1 MSKEYLNPPIIEE
14 VQIEKTLNHLQESGI
29 VIPKPSEV
37 LDYLSRYPDIIGLLI
52 SVCEL
57 TVQRFDSQTR
67 LSLELYRDPEIE
79 DEYLTFYIRQQKYN
93 ENLMKRI
100 EGIRANY
107 EKMLVGMTGWLL
119 VTTDFRAL

>member
-79 DEYLTFYIRQQKYN
+79 DEYLTFYIRQQKYD